1 MTRTDLGL
9 GRFGVFVVGA
19 PRPAEAA
26 DIESLGYGTVWV
38 AGSPP
43 AQLDWVEPLLEAT
56 DSLRVG
62 TAIVNVWSTDPARV
76 AETFHRIETAH
87 PGRFVL
93 GIGAGHPEVDSTYH
107 SPLSALNSYLDLLD
121 RHDVPVHRRVIA
133 ALGPKMLDLS
143 GTRANGAIPYL
154 TTRRHTSMARRI
166 LGPGP
171 LLAPEHK
178 VLLNPN
184 ADQAR
189 AIGRGA
195 IRTSIQKRNY
205 QASFKRL
212 GFTDADIDN
221 GGSDRLVDAVLTH
234 GSADTVAAGLQAL
247 FAAGADHVAIQLL
260 TQRDQLLS
268 ALAEVA
274 GALTPSSSRSA

>member
-1 MTRTDLGL
+1 MTRTEPGL

-19 PRPAEAA
+19 PRPSEAF

-43 AQLDWVEPLLEAT
+43 AQLDWVEPLLEET
-56 DSLRVG
+56 VTLRVG
-62 TAIVNVWSTDPARV
+62 TAIVNVWSTDPAQV
-76 AETFHRIETAH
+76 ADSFHRIETAH

-93 GIGAGHPEVDSTYH
+93 GIGAGHPEVDSTYR
-107 SPLSALNSYLDLLD
+107 SPLSALNSYLDSLD
-121 RHDVPVHRRVIA
+121 RHGVPVDRRVIA

-143 GTRANGAIPYL
+143 GARALGAIPYL
-154 TTRRHTSMARRI
+154 TTRQHTSMAREI

-178 VLLNPN
+178 VVLTAD

-189 AIGRGA
+189 AIGRAA
-195 IRTSIQKRNY
+195 IRTTIQKRNY
-205 QASFKRL
+205 QASFQRL

-234 GSADTVAAGLQAL
+234 GPATTVAAELANL
-247 FAAGADHVAIQLL
+247 IDSGADHVAIQLL
-260 TQRDQLLS
+260 TQRDQLVS
-268 ALAEVA
+268 ALAELAVA
-274 GALTPSSSRSA
+274 LLPSPSRSG